1 MKSIKIYGIIVLA
14 IIGLFGCS
22 GMNESIEPYLS
33 QGEIIY
39 ISKSDSAFV
48 YPGRERFMVQFYMSD
63 PRATEMHIYWS
74 QRADSLIIPI
84 SEEDKGKAIDVYVGT
99 ATSPIA
105 EGNYTVELI
114 THDALGHTSI
124 VDEKVVNVYGEVFEN
139 RVVSKF
145 IKSAKFRKATAY
157 VSEGIDIVW
166 GSASSEKEIGVSIY
180 YTGADGMPK
189 EVFYTTAELK
199 GGTSLENI
207 DVREPIDYVT
217 HYLPEPL
224 AIDTFSTE
232 HVDLIFTGSPY

>member
-63 PRATEMHIYWS
+63 PRATAMHIYWS
-74 QRADSLIIPI
+74 QKTDSLIVPI
-84 SEEDKGKAIDVYVGT
+84 SEEDKGKAIDVYIGT
-99 ATSPIA
+99 EASPIA

-124 VDEKVVNVYGEVFEN
+124 TDEKVVNVYGEIFEN
-139 RVVSKF
+139 QVISKYV
-145 IKSAKFRKATAY
+145 KSVTYRKATEY
-157 VSEGIDIVW
+157 VPEGIDIVW
-166 GSASSEKEIGVSIY
+166 GSASSEKEVGVSIY
-180 YTGADGMPK
+180 YTDVEGTPK
-189 EVFYTTAELK
+189 KVFYDATALK
-199 GGTSLENI
+199 DGTSLEDI
-207 DVREPIDYVT
+207 DVREPVSYVT

-232 HVDLIFTGSPY
+232 RVDLSVTGSPY